1 MKCDILNK
9 NTDTCFDCKFVV
21 QGNCEM
27 PLCFTFS
34 ELDIESIQNQANAH
48 KNGKKYK
55 MNDKRDQ
62 KSWKSKKVR
71 RQWERHKNPHKD
83 VIHWK
88 SEKESPSEQ
97 YLYINGDGILQSIAV
112 EKYLSRCAG

>member
-1 MKCDILNK
+1 
-9 NTDTCFDCKFVV
+9 
-21 QGNCEM
+21 
-27 PLCFTFS
+27 
-34 ELDIESIQNQANAH
+34 
-48 KNGKKYK
+48 
-55 MNDKRDQ
+55 MNDNRVQ

-97 YLYINGDGILQSIAV
+97 YLYINGDGILQSVAV